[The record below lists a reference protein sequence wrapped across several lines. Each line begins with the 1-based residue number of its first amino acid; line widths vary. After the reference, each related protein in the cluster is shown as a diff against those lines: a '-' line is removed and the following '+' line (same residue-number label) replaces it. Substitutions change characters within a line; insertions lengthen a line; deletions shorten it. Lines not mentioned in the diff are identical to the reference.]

1 MCARRLSSH
10 SDWSVLWSG
19 LINVQMQ
26 HDWIA
31 LQDPAPSS
39 AQFNQITLTH
49 RTKQNTLLWFL
60 CFVLCTHI
68 ISAHTKYQPITI
80 LSTIYAVGNT
90 TFFLLPLFNW
100 MFLWITCH
108 NLAIINIKRYK
119 HIHIYSLFSFFS
131 HYYETHGN
139 WMHVSL
145 FLLVFRWI
153 EREIVIIFHT
163 YLVTILFFHFEGG
176 LQMDCMLNNELLF
189 FKVLASTFWRINSNS
204 VCNIWKLD
212 SCFLVHIC

>member
-19 LINVQMQ
+19 LINATLIVQMQ

-31 LQDPAPSS
+31 LQDPFPSP
-39 AQFNQITLTH
+39 
-49 RTKQNTLLWFL
+49 LLGT
-60 CFVLCTHI
+60 VQSNCTH
-68 ISAHTKYQPITI
+68 SQNKTEHT
-80 LSTIYAVGNT
+80 AVVSLFCFMHTHYKCTHKVPTNCYPFNNLRCCIGNT
-90 TFFLLPLFNW
+90 SFFLLLLLNW

-163 YLVTILFFHFEGG
+163 YLVTILFFLFEGG

-189 FKVLASTFWRINSNS
+189 FKVLASTFGESIQIRYVTFGS
-204 VCNIWKLD
+204 
-212 SCFLVHIC
+212 